1 MSDDTIYALSSGRP
15 PAAIAVVRVS
25 GPAVAR
31 VATRLSGALPYPRR
45 ATLRTLRD
53 DAGQALDRALVMFFP
68 GPGSATGEDLLELHL
83 HGGRAVVAAVETVL
97 GHMPGLRRAEPGE
110 FTRRALSNGRIDLAQ
125 AEGLAD
131 LLEAETDAQRRNA
144 LALSD
149 GVLSQRADRWMT
161 ALSDAAAMVEA
172 AIDYDGEDEV
182 GQVDMDRTTAIVDRV
197 QAEMQSLLDQPS
209 TERLRDGLVVVL
221 AGPRNAGKS
230 SLFNALVEREAA
242 IVTSIAGTTRDA
254 LEAQVVRAGV
264 PFRLVDTAGL
274 VEETDDPVERIGIAR
289 ARGLIGEADILL
301 WLGSVTDAPAGAWLI
316 AAKAD
321 LCTGPGIPTS
331 IHQPESVAALWSRLV
346 EHGSSML
353 SAGDDLSL
361 SQRQREIVSHVL
373 PLLASTSAETDILIK
388 ADHLRV
394 ARKALG
400 ALTGRDATIALLD
413 ALFGRFCLG
422 K

>member
-1 MSDDTIYALSSGRP
+1 
-15 PAAIAVVRVS
+15 
-25 GPAVAR
+25 
-31 VATRLSGALPYPRR
+31 
-45 ATLRTLRD
+45 
-53 DAGQALDRALVMFFP
+53 
-68 GPGSATGEDLLELHL
+68 
-83 HGGRAVVAAVETVL
+83 
-97 GHMPGLRRAEPGE
+97 
-110 FTRRALSNGRIDLAQ
+110 
-125 AEGLAD
+125 
-131 LLEAETDAQRRNA
+131 
-144 LALSD
+144 
-149 GVLSQRADRWMT
+149 
-161 ALSDAAAMVEA
+161 LSDAAAMIEA

-321 LCTGPGIPTS
+321 LCPGPGIPTS

-361 SQRQREIVSHVL
+361 SRRQRDIVSHVL
-373 PLLASTSAETDILIK
+373 PLLASASAETDILIK

-400 ALTGRDATIALLD
+400 ALTGRDATLALLN